1 MAALTICSDFRAQ
14 GEESVTDF
22 TFSPSACHEV
32 MGLGAMISVL
42 ILSFKPDFSLSGS
55 SDSDN
60 TVMLIY

>member
-22 TFSPSACHEV
+22 TFFPSACHEV
-32 MGLGAMISVL
+32 VGLGAMNLVL
-42 ILSFKPDFSLSGS
+42 ILSFKPDFSLSGG

-60 TVMLIY
+60 TVILIY